1 MYFVSFS
8 NVKWLL
14 NLVPNE
20 SVIYLFFGVTKH
32 FIINV
37 YENKV
42 FSVEWSL
49 NNVEMR
55 TRRSPRVHICASQ
68 LSFVHKQCV
77 GTGKWNTCLETNFYR
92 NKKLS
97 ELFFNV
103 AVDLPQT
110 IIIIYDVS
118 FTIDL
123 IVEFDIIDS
132 IDFFF

>member
-8 NVKWLL
+8 NVKRLL

-37 YENKV
+37 CENKV

-55 TRRSPRVHICASQ
+55 TRRSPRVHIYTSQ
-68 LSFVHKQCV
+68 LSFVHKPCV
-77 GTGKWNTCLETNFYR
+77 GTRKWNTCLETNFYR

-97 ELFFNV
+97 KLFFNV

-123 IVEFDIIDS
+123 IVEFDIVDS